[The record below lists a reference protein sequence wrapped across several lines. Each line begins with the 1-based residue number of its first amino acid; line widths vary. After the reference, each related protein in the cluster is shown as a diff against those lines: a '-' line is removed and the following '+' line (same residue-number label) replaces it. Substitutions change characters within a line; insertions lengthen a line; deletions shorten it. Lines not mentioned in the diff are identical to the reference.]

1 MKRLL
6 LVVILASCW
15 VSEGLSKGIEEDH
28 IEFGP
33 FGPLTVYSQSSQPSH
48 VVLFVSGDGGWN
60 LGVIEMARELTSLD
74 AMVVGI
80 DIVRYLKHLE
90 SQSEG
95 CSYPAADFE
104 MLSKFV
110 QKKLNYP
117 RYVNPVLVGYSSGAT
132 LVYAVLA
139 QSPPNTFRG
148 AISMG
153 FCPDLL
159 LPKPLCRG
167 SGLKWEKGPKNI
179 GFIFSPA
186 THLHEPW
193 IALQGTI
200 DEVCYPK
207 VTEEFVKRV
216 NTGRLVLLPKV
227 GHGFS
232 VPRNWLLQ
240 FRDEFQRL
248 VAQSNRQPSSVM
260 ADLQDLPLVEVPAD
274 APSKDAMAVIL
285 SGDGGW
291 AGIDREVAGVLAKR
305 GIAVVG
311 LNSLK
316 YFWAKKTPEIAAEDL
331 NRILRAYLTTWKKD
345 RVILVGYSL
354 GADVLPFMANRIDSD
369 LLNRVVLIALLGP
382 GNDAN
387 FEFHLTDWLGGKS
400 QNSLP
405 VLPETEKLANKHLLC
420 IYGEEEK
427 ESLCSRLS
435 VNQARLVPFKG
446 AHHFGGSYETIAN
459 LIVEE
464 EERASGAT
472 NPQRTIKN

>member
-60 LGVIEMARELTSLD
+60 LGVIEMARELASLD

-104 MLSKFV
+104 ILSKFV
-110 QKKLNYP
+110 QKKFDYP

-200 DEVCYPK
+200 DEVCDPK

-216 NTGRLVLLPKV
+216 NTGRQILLPKV

-232 VPRNWLLQ
+232 VPRNWLPQ
-240 FRDEFQRL
+240 FKAEFQHL
-248 VAQSNRQPSSVM
+248 VADSKNKATPSRLG
-260 ADLQDLPLVEVPAD
+260 LQDLPLVEVLASM
-274 APSKDAMAVIL
+274 PSRDVLAVIL

-291 AGIDREVAGVLAKR
+291 AGIDREIADVLAKKNVP
-305 GIAVVG
+305 VVG
-311 LNSLK
+311 VNSLR
-316 YFWAKKTPEIAAEDL
+316 YFWQSKTPENAAADL
-331 NRILRAYLTTWKKD
+331 ERILRAYMALWNKD
-345 RVILVGYSL
+345 KVVLIGYSL
-354 GADVLPFMANRIDSD
+354 GADVLPFMANRLPSE
-369 LLNRVVLIALLGP
+369 LLSRVVLITLLGP
-382 GNDAN
+382 DTEVD
-387 FEFHLTDWLGGKS
+387 FEFHLTDWLGGRS
-400 QNSLP
+400 RNSKQ
-405 VLPETEKLANKHLLC
+405 VLPEVAKLEGKRLLC
-420 IYGEEEK
+420 VYGEEER
-427 ESLCSRLS
+427 ESLCRQLS
-435 VNQARLVPFKG
+435 GSQTRVVSFKG
-446 AHHFGGSYETIAN
+446 AHHFGGNYEAITNIILN
-459 LIVEE
+459 EI
-464 EERASGAT
+464 ER
-472 NPQRTIKN
+472 